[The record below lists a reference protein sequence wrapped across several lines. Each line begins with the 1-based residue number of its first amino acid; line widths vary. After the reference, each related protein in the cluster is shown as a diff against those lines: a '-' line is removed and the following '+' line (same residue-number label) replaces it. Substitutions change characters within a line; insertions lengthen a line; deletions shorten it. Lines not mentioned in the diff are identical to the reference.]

1 MKIYGRKAV
10 SLWLGCLLRRSALAA
25 VLCSGGLMSV
35 DAVAAT
41 ALQDPF
47 ADAVPASEIQLSALQ
62 VQQLQQQS
70 FTAALVWHGAS
81 PWISAV
87 TAGATAE
94 FNRLGVKVVAVTDAQ
109 FDPARQVADI
119 ENVTVLKP
127 DFVLSL
133 VVDPASAK
141 AAYQQLVNTGSQLVL
156 LSNPIPGFV
165 LGQDYAGIVTD
176 DMFGMGRQAADVLAQ
191 SFATSSKE
199 KPLQVGMI
207 YHDADYFITNNRDQA
222 FRQQLAKYPQLQL
235 SASQGFVREQETADI
250 AAALILQHPKLQVIY
265 VSWDAAAEGVV
276 EALRAAGRKDIK
288 VITHDLGVNNLLDL
302 AKGGNMLAT
311 IADQPY
317 LIGQTMARV
326 AALRELGISTPAFTL
341 VPFNTVTQQ
350 NIAAGWQQAFQSP
363 LPALLHQLLAKD
375 GVQP

>member
-1 MKIYGRKAV
+1 MKILGRKQVVLQRAALLTRAAILCCGGWMSAV
-10 SLWLGCLLRRSALAA
+10 T
-25 VLCSGGLMSV
+25 
-35 DAVAAT
+35 VAAT
-41 ALQDPF
+41 TPQDPL
-47 ADAVPASEIQLSALQ
+47 AHAVPASAIQLSTLQ
-62 VQQLQQQS
+62 VQQLQQQR

-94 FNRLGVKVVAVTDAQ
+94 FTRLGVKVVAVTDAQ

-119 ENVTVLKP
+119 ENVAVLKP

-141 AAYQQLVNTGSQLVL
+141 AAYQQLVNSGSQLVL

-191 SFATSSKE
+191 SFATASQD

-207 YHDADYFITNNRDQA
+207 YHDAEYFITNNRDQA
-222 FRQQLAKYPQLQL
+222 FRQQLGKYPQLQL

-250 AAALILQHPKLQVIY
+250 AAALILQQPKLQVIY

-363 LPALLHQLLAKD
+363 LPALLQQLLATD

>member
-1 MKIYGRKAV
+1 MKILGRKQVVLQRVALLTRAAILCCGGWMSAV
-10 SLWLGCLLRRSALAA
+10 T
-25 VLCSGGLMSV
+25 
-35 DAVAAT
+35 VAAT
-41 ALQDPF
+41 TAQDPL
-47 ADAVPASEIQLSALQ
+47 AHAVPASAIQLSTLQ
-62 VQQLQQQS
+62 VQQLQQQR

-94 FNRLGVKVVAVTDAQ
+94 FTRLGVKVVAVTDAQ

-141 AAYQQLVNTGSQLVL
+141 AAYQQLVNSGSQLVL

-191 SFATSSKE
+191 SFATASQD

-207 YHDADYFITNNRDQA
+207 YHDAEYFITNNRDQA
-222 FRQQLAKYPQLQL
+222 FRQQLSKYPQLQL

-250 AAALILQHPKLQVIY
+250 AAALILQQPKLQVIY

-363 LPALLHQLLAKD
+363 LPALLQQLLATD

>member
-1 MKIYGRKAV
+1 MKKN
-10 SLWLGCLLRRSALAA
+10 SLTQYRLMLWSVVAAFSVMRATGALAA
-25 VLCSGGLMSV
+25 LPLAVASV
-35 DAVAAT
+35 DP
-41 ALQDPF
+41 L
-47 ADAVPASEIQLSALQ
+47 ADAVTANQIQLTTDQ
-62 VQQLQQQS
+62 VGLLRQQQL
-70 FTAALVWHGAS
+70 TAALVWHGAS

-87 TAGATAE
+87 TAGATAVFKE
-94 FNRLGVKVVAVTDAQ
+94 LGVKVVAVTDAQ
-109 FDPARQVADI
+109 FDPAKQASDI
-119 ENVTVLKP
+119 ENVAMLKP

-141 AAYQQLVNTGSQLVL
+141 NAYQQLVHAGSQLVL
-156 LSNPIPGFV
+156 LSNPVPGFV
-165 LGQDYAGIVTD
+165 LGKDYAGIVTD

-191 SFATSSKE
+191 SFPAASVT
-199 KPLQVGMI
+199 KPLQIGMI

-222 FRQQLAKYPQLQL
+222 FRQQLAQYPQLQL
-235 SASQGFVREQETADI
+235 TASKGFVREQDTAEI
-250 AAALILQHPKLQVIY
+250 AAALLLQQPKLQAIY

-276 EALRAAGRKDIK
+276 EALRASGRKDIK

-326 AALRELGISTPAFTL
+326 AALSELGVQTPAFTL
-341 VPFNTVTQQ
+341 VPFGTVTQQ

-363 LPALLHQLLAKD
+363 LPPLLQQVLATK
-375 GVQP
+375 GVSP

>member
-1 MKIYGRKAV
+1 MKIYGLTEV
-10 SLWLGCLLRRSALAA
+10 SLLLGYLLRRSALAA
-25 VLCSGGLMSV
+25 VLCCGGLMSAA
-35 DAVAAT
+35 AVAAT
-41 ALQDPF
+41 APQEPL
-47 ADAVPASEIQLSALQ
+47 ADAVPASAIQLSVSQ

-70 FTAALVWHGAS
+70 LTAALVWHGAS

-94 FNRLGVKVVAVTDAQ
+94 LNRLGVKVVAVTDAQ

-191 SFATSSKE
+191 SFATASQD

-235 SASQGFVREQETADI
+235 SASKGFVREQETADI
-250 AAALILQHPKLQVIY
+250 AAALILQQPQLQVIY

-311 IADQPY
+311 VADQPY

-326 AALRELGISTPAFTL
+326 AALRELGVSTPAFTL

-363 LPALLHQLLAKD
+363 LPALLHQLLAHD

>member
-1 MKIYGRKAV
+1 MSAV
-10 SLWLGCLLRRSALAA
+10 T
-25 VLCSGGLMSV
+25 
-35 DAVAAT
+35 VAAT
-41 ALQDPF
+41 TPQDPLTF
-47 ADAVPASEIQLSALQ
+47 AAAASDIQLSTLQ
-62 VQQLQQQS
+62 VQQLQQQK
-70 FTAALVWHGAS
+70 FTAALVWHDAS

-94 FNRLGVKVVAVTDAQ
+94 FTRLGVKVVAVTDAQ

-141 AAYQQLVNTGSQLVL
+141 AAYQQLVNSGSQLVL

-191 SFATSSKE
+191 SFATASKE
-199 KPLQVGMI
+199 QPLQVGMI

-222 FRQQLAKYPQLQL
+222 FRQQLGKYPQLQL

-250 AAALILQHPKLQVIY
+250 AAALILQQPKLQVIY

-363 LPALLHQLLAKD
+363 LPALLQQLLATD

>member
-1 MKIYGRKAV
+1 VKIYGLTEV
-10 SLWLGCLLRRSALAA
+10 SLLLGYLLRRSALAA
-25 VLCSGGLMSV
+25 VLCCGGLMSAA
-35 DAVAAT
+35 AVAAT
-41 ALQDPF
+41 ASQEPL
-47 ADAVPASEIQLSALQ
+47 ADAVPASAIQLSVSQ

-70 FTAALVWHGAS
+70 LTAALVWHGAS

-156 LSNPIPGFV
+156 LSNPIQGFV

-191 SFATSSKE
+191 SFATASQD

-235 SASQGFVREQETADI
+235 SASKGFVREQETADI
-250 AAALILQHPKLQVIY
+250 AAALILQQPQLQVIY

-311 IADQPY
+311 VADQPY

-326 AALRELGISTPAFTL
+326 AALRELGVSTPAFTL

-363 LPALLHQLLAKD
+363 LPALLHQLLAHD

>member
-1 MKIYGRKAV
+1 MKILGRKQV
-10 SLWLGCLLRRSALAA
+10 VLRRAALLTRAAILCCGGWMSA
-25 VLCSGGLMSV
+25 VT
-35 DAVAAT
+35 VAAT
-41 ALQDPF
+41 TPQDPL
-47 ADAVPASEIQLSALQ
+47 AHAVPASAIQLSTLQ
-62 VQQLQQQS
+62 VQQLQQQR

-94 FNRLGVKVVAVTDAQ
+94 FTRLGVKVVAVTDAQ

-141 AAYQQLVNTGSQLVL
+141 AAYQQLVNSGSQLVL

-191 SFATSSKE
+191 SFATASKE
-199 KPLQVGMI
+199 QPLQVGMI

-222 FRQQLAKYPQLQL
+222 FRQQLGKYPQLQL

-250 AAALILQHPKLQVIY
+250 AAALILQQPKLQVIY

-363 LPALLHQLLAKD
+363 LPALLQQLLATD

>member
-1 MKIYGRKAV
+1 VKKNSLTQYRLMLWSLIAAFSVTGSAESLAALPLAVASVDPLAKAV
-10 SLWLGCLLRRSALAA
+10 TASRIQLTTDQVGLLR
-25 VLCSGGLMSV
+25 
-35 DAVAAT
+35 
-41 ALQDPF
+41 
-47 ADAVPASEIQLSALQ
+47 
-62 VQQLQQQS
+62 QQKL
-70 FTAALVWHGAS
+70 TAALVWHGAS

-87 TAGATAE
+87 TAGATAVFKE
-94 FNRLGVKVVAVTDAQ
+94 LGVQVVAVTDAQ
-109 FDPARQVADI
+109 FDPAKQASDI
-119 ENVTVLKP
+119 ENVAMLKP

-141 AAYQQLVNTGSQLVL
+141 NAYQQLVNTGSQLVL
-156 LSNPIPGFV
+156 LSNPVPGFV
-165 LGQDYAGIVTD
+165 LGKDYAGIVTD

-191 SFATSSKE
+191 SFPDASATQ
-199 KPLQVGMI
+199 PLQIGMI

-235 SASQGFVREQETADI
+235 IASKGFVREQETAEI
-250 AAALILQHPKLQVIY
+250 AAALLLQQPKLQAIY

-276 EALRAAGRKDIK
+276 EALRASGRKDIK

-326 AALRELGISTPAFTL
+326 AALSELGVQTPAFTL
-341 VPFNTVTQQ
+341 VPFGTVTQQ

-363 LPALLHQLLAKD
+363 LPPLLQQVLATK
-375 GVQP
+375 GVSP

>member
-1 MKIYGRKAV
+1 MKIFGRKQVVLQRGA
-10 SLWLGCLLRRSALAA
+10 LRRLAA
-25 VLCSGGLMSV
+25 LLLSGGWMS
-35 DAVAAT
+35 AVAIAAT
-41 ALQDPF
+41 APQDPL
-47 ADAVPASEIQLSALQ
+47 ADAVPASAIQLSAAQ
-62 VQQLQQQS
+62 VQQLQQQA

-141 AAYQQLVNTGSQLVL
+141 AAYQQLVHSGSQLVL

-191 SFATSSKE
+191 SFATASKE

-250 AAALILQHPKLQVIY
+250 AAALILQQPKLQVIY

-276 EALRAAGRKDIK
+276 EALRAAGRKDVK

-326 AALRELGISTPAFTL
+326 AAMRELGISTPAFTL

-363 LPALLHQLLAKD
+363 LPALLQQRLAID

>member
-1 MKIYGRKAV
+1 MKKNSLTQYRLMLWSLIAV
-10 SLWLGCLLRRSALAA
+10 FSVTGSTESLAALPLAVTTVDPLAEAVTASQIQLTTDQVGLLR
-25 VLCSGGLMSV
+25 
-35 DAVAAT
+35 
-41 ALQDPF
+41 
-47 ADAVPASEIQLSALQ
+47 
-62 VQQLQQQS
+62 QQKL
-70 FTAALVWHGAS
+70 TAALVWHGAS
-81 PWISAV
+81 PWIGAV
-87 TAGATAE
+87 TAGATAVFKE
-94 FNRLGVKVVAVTDAQ
+94 LGVQVVAVTDAQ
-109 FDPARQVADI
+109 FDPAKQASDI
-119 ENVTVLKP
+119 ENVAMLKP

-141 AAYQQLVNTGSQLVL
+141 NAYQQLVNTGSQLVL
-156 LSNPIPGFV
+156 LSNPVPGFV
-165 LGQDYAGIVTD
+165 LGKDYAGIVTD

-191 SFATSSKE
+191 SFPDASATQ
-199 KPLQVGMI
+199 PLKIGMI

-235 SASQGFVREQETADI
+235 IASKGFVREQETAEI
-250 AAALILQHPKLQVIY
+250 AAALLLQQPKLQAIY

-276 EALRAAGRKDIK
+276 EALRASGRKDIK

-326 AALRELGISTPAFTL
+326 AALSELGVQTPAFTL
-341 VPFNTVTQQ
+341 VPFGTVTQQ

-363 LPALLHQLLAKD
+363 LPPLLQQVLATK
-375 GVQP
+375 GVSP